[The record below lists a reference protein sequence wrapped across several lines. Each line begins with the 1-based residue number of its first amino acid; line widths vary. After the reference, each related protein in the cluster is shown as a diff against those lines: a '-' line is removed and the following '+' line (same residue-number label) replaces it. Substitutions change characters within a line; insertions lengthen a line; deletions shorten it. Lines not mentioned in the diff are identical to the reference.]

1 LSVDKFA
8 SLDLNSV
15 LTPFV
20 LLNILRALRHDF
32 VVSSKWWHIWCPISG
47 LEMIC
52 VRPEFA
58 QEDGFQELEPTFAI
72 SILLNTHYFI
82 LPTFSAYLTK
92 DKHIAS

>member
-1 LSVDKFA
+1 
-8 SLDLNSV
+8 
-15 LTPFV
+15 
-20 LLNILRALRHDF
+20 
-32 VVSSKWWHIWCPISG
+32 
-47 LEMIC
+47 